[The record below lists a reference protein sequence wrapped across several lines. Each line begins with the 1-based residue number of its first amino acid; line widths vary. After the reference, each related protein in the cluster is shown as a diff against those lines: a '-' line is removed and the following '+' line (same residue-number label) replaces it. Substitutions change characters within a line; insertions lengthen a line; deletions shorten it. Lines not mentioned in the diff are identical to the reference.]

1 MVKSN
6 TEDIKKFL
14 SEFNE
19 LKDWRIDENI
29 DFGSKNIEFYLVYEK
44 VREHGVYQLN
54 DNESTIKS
62 QIKSE
67 WSDDYVRDG
76 MDDEETIKND
86 FNEFSEV
93 YEDEFLTIWVD
104 KIVSKD
110 FEKILNDKLNEFK
123 KSDSYGSY
131 NYFDDFMNW
140 LSDDNRDYTLEDL
153 WNFEDLFNEG
163 DVLLKTIVDEVDVDY
178 THNII
183 KWGSWSLTSEENL
196 KLMYRE
202 LKD

>member
-1 MVKSN
+1 MEKSN

-19 LKDWRIDENI
+19 LKEWEIDEDIN
-29 DFGSKNIEFYLVYEK
+29 FGSKNIEFYLVYER
-44 VREHGVYQLN
+44 VREQGVYQLN
-54 DNESTIKS
+54 NNESTIKS

-76 MDDEETIKND
+76 MDDEETIKNN

-93 YEDEFLTIWVD
+93 IEEDFVTIFVD

-140 LSDDNRDYTLEDL
+140 LSDDNRYYSVEDL
-153 WNFEDLFNEG
+153 WNFKDLFNEG
-163 DVLLKTIVDEVDVDY
+163 EVLLKTIVDEVDVDLNY
-178 THNII
+178 NII
-183 KWGSWSLTSEENL
+183 KWGSWDYTSEENI

-202 LKD
+202 FEN

>member
-19 LKDWRIDENI
+19 LKEWEIDKDIN
-29 DFGSKNIEFYLVYEK
+29 FGSKNIEFYLVYEK

-131 NYFDDFMNW
+131 NFFDDFMNW

-163 DVLLKTIVDEVDVDY
+163 EVLLKTIVDEVDVDY

-183 KWGSWSLTSEENL
+183 KWGSWISTSEENL